1 LAKFGLDYAIFGA
14 QGQAG
19 VRYGPQISTHLP
31 VDNIVLMNIRIKLP
45 IVLALLCC
53 LLFQSAY
60 ANELAIWD
68 KLQGTNPKGYVLLL
82 RHTIAP
88 GVGDPEN
95 FKLNDCS
102 TQRNLSQVGRDDA
115 KAVGDWLK
123 RRDIRISRVES
134 SRWCRA
140 KQTAQ
145 LLGIGKVRLNSNL
158 DSLFESK
165 DPAKAIQT
173 VRVKKQIVDWR
184 NKSGLLVLVG
194 HFVNIGAVAGVGVG
208 SGEGVLVK
216 ADSKGKIVVVGLTP
230 KLGR

>member
-1 LAKFGLDYAIFGA
+1 MKRFSLAI
-14 QGQAG
+14 
-19 VRYGPQISTHLP
+19 IT
-31 VDNIVLMNIRIKLP
+31 
-45 IVLALLCC
+45 ALLAS
-53 LLFQSAY
+53 LLGQSAM
-60 ANELAIWD
+60 ANELEIWD

-123 RRDIRISRVES
+123 RRDIKISRVES

-158 DSLFESK
+158 DSLFESA

-216 ADSKGKIVVVGLTP
+216 ADSKGRITVVGLTP

>member
-1 LAKFGLDYAIFGA
+1 MKRFNLAI
-14 QGQAG
+14 
-19 VRYGPQISTHLP
+19 IT
-31 VDNIVLMNIRIKLP
+31 
-45 IVLALLCC
+45 ALLIS
-53 LLFQSAY
+53 LLGQSAM
-60 ANELAIWD
+60 ANEEAIWD

-123 RRDIRISRVES
+123 RRDIKISRVES

-140 KQTAQ
+140 KETAQ

-158 DSLFESK
+158 DSLFESQ

-194 HFVNIGAVAGVGVG
+194 HFVNIGAVTGVGVG

-216 ADSKGKIVVVGLTP
+216 ADSKGKITVVGLTP

>member
-1 LAKFGLDYAIFGA
+1 MLLKFNNFDHLITFLYQFGYEKLELRNNLSS
-14 QGQAG
+14 
-19 VRYGPQISTHLP
+19 VKK
-31 VDNIVLMNIRIKLP
+31 RIKQSV
-45 IVLALLCC
+45 ILALLTC
-53 LLFQSAY
+53 LLTQSAF

-82 RHTIAP
+82 RHTLAP

-102 TQRNLSQVGRDDA
+102 TQRNLSQVGREDA
-115 KAVGDWLK
+115 RSVGEWLK
-123 RRDIRISRVES
+123 RREIKVARVES

-140 KQTAQ
+140 KETAQ
-145 LLGIGKVRLNSNL
+145 LLDIGRVRLNSNL
-158 DSLFESK
+158 DSLFESA

-173 VRVKKQIVDWR
+173 VRVRKQIVDWR

-194 HFVNIGAVAGVGVG
+194 HFVNIGAVTGVGVG

-216 ADSKGKIVVVGLTP
+216 ADSKGKITVVGLTP

>member
-1 LAKFGLDYAIFGA
+1 MLIMKRFNLAI
-14 QGQAG
+14 
-19 VRYGPQISTHLP
+19 IT
-31 VDNIVLMNIRIKLP
+31 
-45 IVLALLCC
+45 ALLIS
-53 LLFQSAY
+53 LLGQSAM
-60 ANELAIWD
+60 ANELEIWD

-102 TQRNLSQVGRDDA
+102 TQRNLSQVGREDA

-123 RRDIRISRVES
+123 RRDIKISRVES

-140 KQTAQ
+140 KETAQ
-145 LLGIGKVRLNSNL
+145 LLGIGRVRLNSNL
-158 DSLFESK
+158 DSLFESA

-216 ADSKGKIVVVGLTP
+216 ADSKGKITVVGLTP

>member
-31 VDNIVLMNIRIKLP
+31 VDNIVLMNNRIKLP

-102 TQRNLSQVGRDDA
+102 TQRNLSQVGREDA

-123 RRDIRISRVES
+123 RRDIKISRVES

-140 KQTAQ
+140 KETAQ

-158 DSLFESK
+158 DSLFESA

-216 ADSKGKIVVVGLTP
+216 ADSKGKITVVGLTP

>member
-1 LAKFGLDYAIFGA
+1 MRRFVSKNFM
-14 QGQAG
+14 
-19 VRYGPQISTHLP
+19 V
-31 VDNIVLMNIRIKLP
+31 VVL
-45 IVLALLCC
+45 LLCS
-53 LLFQSAY
+53 LMTQSAY

-82 RHTIAP
+82 RHTLAP

-123 RRDIRISRVES
+123 RRDIKISRVES

-158 DSLFESK
+158 DSLFDSQ

-194 HFVNIGAVAGVGVG
+194 HFINIGAVAGVGVG

-216 ADSKGKIVVVGLTP
+216 ADSKGRITVVGLTP

>member
-1 LAKFGLDYAIFGA
+1 MRSFVSKNF
-14 QGQAG
+14 
-19 VRYGPQISTHLP
+19 
-31 VDNIVLMNIRIKLP
+31 IVV
-45 IVLALLCC
+45 VLLLCS
-53 LLFQSAY
+53 LMTQSAY
-60 ANELAIWD
+60 ANELEIWD

-123 RRDIRISRVES
+123 RRDIKISRVES

-158 DSLFESK
+158 DSLFESA

-194 HFVNIGAVAGVGVG
+194 HFINIGAVTGVGVG

-216 ADSKGKIVVVGLTP
+216 ADSKGKITVVGLTP

>member
-1 LAKFGLDYAIFGA
+1 MIKGFKLSVILA
-14 QGQAG
+14 
-19 VRYGPQISTHLP
+19 VIS
-31 VDNIVLMNIRIKLP
+31 
-45 IVLALLCC
+45 C
-53 LLFQSAY
+53 LSLQSAY

-82 RHTIAP
+82 RHTLAP

-102 TQRNLSQVGRDDA
+102 TQRNLSQVGREDA
-115 KAVGDWLK
+115 KSVGDWLK
-123 RRDIRISRVES
+123 RRDIKIARVES

-140 KQTAQ
+140 KETAQ
-145 LLGIGKVRLNSNL
+145 LLDIGRVRLNPNL
-158 DSLFESK
+158 DSLFDSQ

-216 ADSKGKIVVVGLTP
+216 ADSKGKIAVVGLTP

>member
-1 LAKFGLDYAIFGA
+1 MKRFNLAI
-14 QGQAG
+14 
-19 VRYGPQISTHLP
+19 IT
-31 VDNIVLMNIRIKLP
+31 
-45 IVLALLCC
+45 ALLIS
-53 LLFQSAY
+53 LLGQSAM

-123 RRDIRISRVES
+123 RRDIKISRVES

-140 KQTAQ
+140 KETAQ
-145 LLGIGKVRLNSNL
+145 LLGIGRVRLNSNL

-216 ADSKGKIVVVGLTP
+216 ADSKGKITVVGLTP